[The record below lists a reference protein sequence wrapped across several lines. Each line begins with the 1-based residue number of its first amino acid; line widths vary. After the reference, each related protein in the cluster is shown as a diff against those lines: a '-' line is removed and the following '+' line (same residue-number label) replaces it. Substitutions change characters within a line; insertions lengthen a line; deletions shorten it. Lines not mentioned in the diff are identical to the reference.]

1 MNDQVSDINEWKRAN
16 EDAEEGVLKEKE
28 ELIRDINE
36 QIKVLKKAQIII
48 YAILGHND
56 KAVKIALGCGDVLLA
71 KKYANRPDEQR
82 LKRRLWMKI
91 AKYLFNYQGKTRK
104 VYQNRKEYTIQES
117 LQILNPKESKLR
129 IDDLLPIFP
138 ANEKVADL
146 KEHLCDCLNDY
157 NDKIQN
163 LKKELE
169 EYSNNSEILRKQQ
182 RKLKHDH
189 ISINPSQMCDLCYK
203 PVFEREFLV
212 FPCSHAFHR
221 ICIYTKLY
229 AYQAKD

>member
-1 MNDQVSDINEWKRAN
+1 M
-16 EDAEEGVLKEKE
+16 
-28 ELIRDINE
+28 
-36 QIKVLKKAQIII
+36 
-48 YAILGHND
+48 
-56 KAVKIALGCGDVLLA
+56 
-71 KKYANRPDEQR
+71 
-82 LKRRLWMKI
+82 
-91 AKYLFNYQGKTRK
+91 
-104 VYQNRKEYTIQES
+104 
-117 LQILNPKESKLR
+117 
-129 IDDLLPIFP
+129 
-138 ANEKVADL
+138 

-229 AYQAKD
+229 AYQAKDQKIKSTIAKVKSCFEVISKIN